1 MTRRRLLHA
10 LLGLLVVVV
19 LAAAWVALRDIPK
32 LAVERPGATPGAERL
47 RGVFH
52 VHSDSSHDGRTPAAE
67 QLAAAGRLGL
77 DFVIFTEHDAQPV
90 HRWPSSGPLAVPGTE
105 WSTTYGHL
113 IYLGYGEPPPPRSES
128 QARLQIGLVDSL
140 RARGALTILAH
151 PESPRRPWTGRL
163 AGIGGLEIAS
173 TSTDARVKGDPLYAL
188 LPGLFALPLNPELAL
203 AQLYR
208 RDAAALAIWDG
219 LPDPAVVGMCGTD
232 AHGWIDPKQNFRT
245 WQVVFDP
252 WDEAPDSLTS
262 EALVDRLASGRFFCL
277 AALLAEG
284 APDFSFGGVTVA
296 GDPVVQGATVAAESI
311 AALQVT
317 APRLVDQSAGGPD
330 GPNDA
335 APTATTVLLRDG
347 TEISSTRTTS
357 LRHDDPAPGT
367 YRVEV
372 RVRVPGVLF
381 GGRDV
386 PALYS
391 NRIRV
396 IR

>member
-1 MTRRRLLHA
+1 MTRRRPLRA
-10 LLGLLVVVV
+10 LFWLLVAVA
-19 LAAAWVALRDIPK
+19 LAAAWVALRDVPV
-32 LAVERPGATPGAERL
+32 LAVDRAAAAPDRERL

-52 VHSDSSHDGRTPAAE
+52 VHSDSSHDGRTPGSE

-90 HRWPSSGPLAVPGTE
+90 HGSPAAEPLAVPGTE

-113 IYLGYGEPPPPRSES
+113 IYLGYGEPPPPESES
-128 QARLQIGLVDSL
+128 RSRLLSGLVDSL

-151 PESPRRPWTGRL
+151 PTSPGRPWTGRL

-173 TSTDARVKGDPLYAL
+173 TSSDARVKSDPLYAL

-208 RDAAALAIWDG
+208 RDTAALAIWDG
-219 LPDPAVVGMCGTD
+219 LSDPGVIGMCGTD
-232 AHGWIDPKQNFRT
+232 AHGWIDPEQNFRT
-245 WQVVFDP
+245 WQVVLDP
-252 WDEAPDSLTS
+252 WDAAPDPLTS
-262 EALVDRLASGRFFCL
+262 EALVDRLSTGRFFCL

-284 APDFSFGGVTVA
+284 APDFSFRGVTVA
-296 GDPVVQGATVAAESI
+296 GDPVPQGATVAAESI
-311 AALQVT
+311 AALEIT
-317 APRLVDQSAGGPD
+317 APRRVGQSTD
-330 GPNDA
+330 GTNDA
-335 APTATTVLLRDG
+335 AATATTVLLRDG
-347 TEISSTRTTS
+347 TAIARTSATS
-357 LRHDDPAPGT
+357 LRHTDPVPGT

-372 RVRVPGVLF
+372 RVRVPGVFF

-386 PALYS
+386 PAVYS

>member
-1 MTRRRLLHA
+1 MTGRRLLRA
-10 LLGLLVVVV
+10 LLGLLVAVT
-19 LAAAWVALRDIPK
+19 LAAAWVALRDVPE
-32 LAVERPGATPGAERL
+32 LAVDRPGAAPDGERL

-52 VHSDSSHDGRTPAAE
+52 VHSDSSHDGRTPASE
-67 QLAAAGRLGL
+67 QLAAAGRLAL

-90 HRWPSSGPLAVPGTE
+90 HGSPSAEPLAVPGTE
-105 WSTTYGHL
+105 WSTRYGHL
-113 IYLGYGEPPPPRSES
+113 IYLGYGEPPPLESES
-128 QARLQIGLVDSL
+128 GARLQIGLVDSL

-151 PESPRRPWTGRL
+151 PVGPRRPWTGRL

-208 RDAAALAIWDG
+208 RDTAALAMWDG
-219 LPDPAVVGMCGTD
+219 LPDPGVIGMCGTD
-232 AHGWIDPKQNFRT
+232 AHGWIDPSQNFRT
-245 WQVVFDP
+245 WQVVLDP
-252 WDEAPDSLTS
+252 WDDAPDPLTS
-262 EALVDRLASGRFFCL
+262 EALVDRLSTGRFFCL
-277 AALLAEG
+277 AALLAVG
-284 APDFSFGGVTVA
+284 PPDFSFRGLSVA
-296 GDPVVQGATVAAESI
+296 GESVPQGAAVTAESI
-311 AALQVT
+311 AALEITV
-317 APRLVDQSAGGPD
+317 PRLVGQSAD
-330 GPNDA
+330 GPVDA
-335 APTATTVLLRDG
+335 NATATTVLLRDG
-347 TEISSTRTTS
+347 SEIARTRATS
-357 LRHDDPAPGT
+357 LRHADPVPGT

-372 RVRVPGVLF
+372 RVRIPGVFF

>member
-1 MTRRRLLHA
+1 MTRRRLLRA
-10 LLGLLVVVV
+10 LLGFLVVVA
-19 LAAAWVALRDIPK
+19 LAAAWVALRDVPV
-32 LAVERPGATPGAERL
+32 LAVDQASAGRL

-52 VHSDSSHDGRTPAAE
+52 VHSDSSHDGRTPAAV

-90 HRWPSSGPLAVPGTE
+90 HRSPSAGPLAVPGTE
-105 WSTTYGHL
+105 WSTNYGHL
-113 IYLGYGEPPPPRSES
+113 IYLGYGEPPPLESES
-128 QARLQIGLVDSL
+128 RARLQIGLADSL
-140 RARGALTILAH
+140 RARGALTVLAH
-151 PESPRRPWTGRL
+151 PASPRRPWTGPL
-163 AGIGGLEIAS
+163 AGIGGLEMAS

-208 RDAAALAIWDG
+208 RDTAALAIWDG
-219 LPDPAVVGMCGTD
+219 LPDPGVIGMCGTD
-232 AHGWIDPKQNFRT
+232 AHGWIDPAQNFRT
-245 WQVVFDP
+245 WQVVLDP
-252 WDEAPDSLTS
+252 WADAPDSLTS
-262 EALVDRLASGRFFCL
+262 EALVDRLSTGRFVCV

-284 APDFSFGGVTVA
+284 APDFSFHGVTVA
-296 GDPVVQGATVAAESI
+296 GDRVAQGATVAAESI
-311 AALQVT
+311 AALEVT
-317 APRLVDQSAGGPD
+317 APRLVGRSEK
-330 GPNDA
+330 GPNGA
-335 APTATTVLLRDG
+335 AATATTVLLRDG
-347 TEISSTRTTS
+347 TAIAGTRATS
-357 LRHDDPAPGT
+357 LRHADPEPGT

-372 RVRVPGVLF
+372 RVRVPGVFL

>member
-1 MTRRRLLHA
+1 M
-10 LLGLLVVVV
+10 
-19 LAAAWVALRDIPK
+19 WVALRDVPE
-32 LAVERPGATPGAERL
+32 LAVDRSAAVRL

-90 HRWPSSGPLAVPGTE
+90 HRSPSSGPLAVPGTE

-113 IYLGYGEPPPPRSES
+113 IYLGYGEPPPPGSES
-128 QARLQIGLVDSL
+128 RARLQIGLVDSL
-140 RARGALTILAH
+140 RSRGALTILAH

-173 TSTDARVKGDPLYAL
+173 TSTDARVKGEPLYAL
-188 LPGLFALPLNPELAL
+188 LPGLFALPLNPGLAL

-208 RDAAALAIWDG
+208 RDAAALATWDE
-219 LPDPAVVGMCGTD
+219 LPDPGVIGMCGTD
-232 AHGWIDPKQNFRT
+232 AHGWIDPEQNFRT
-245 WQVVFDP
+245 WQVVLDP
-252 WDEAPDSLTS
+252 WADAPDPLTS
-262 EALVDRLASGRFFCL
+262 EAVVERLATGRFFCL

-284 APDFSFGGVTVA
+284 APDFSFRGATVA
-296 GDPVVQGATVAAESI
+296 GDPVAQGATVAAESI
-311 AALQVT
+311 AALEVT
-317 APRLVDQSAGGPD
+317 APRLVGQSAD
-330 GPNDA
+330 PNDA
-335 APTATTVLLRDG
+335 AATATTVLLRDG
-347 TEISSTRTTS
+347 TEIARTREAS
-357 LRHDDPAPGT
+357 LSHADPEPGT

-372 RVRVPGVLF
+372 RVRVPRVFF

>member
-1 MTRRRLLHA
+1 MTRRRLLRA
-10 LLGLLVVVV
+10 FLLLPVAVA
-19 LAAAWVALRDIPK
+19 LAAAWVALRDVPE
-32 LAVERPGATPGAERL
+32 LAVDQSAAAADERP

-52 VHSDSSHDGRTPAAE
+52 VHSDSSHDGRTPASE

-90 HRWPSSGPLAVPGTE
+90 HGPPSVEPLAVPGTE

-113 IYLGYGEPPPPRSES
+113 IYLGYAEPPPPESES
-128 QARLQIGLVDSL
+128 RARLQIGLVDSL

-151 PESPRRPWTGRL
+151 PASPRRPWTGRL

-173 TSTDARVKGDPLYAL
+173 TSSDARVKGDPLYAL
-188 LPGLFALPLNPELAL
+188 LPGLFALPFNRELAL

-208 RDAAALAIWDG
+208 RDTAALGMWDG
-219 LPDPAVVGMCGTD
+219 LPDPRVIGMCGTD
-232 AHGWIDPKQNFRT
+232 AHGWIDPEQNFRT
-245 WQVVFDP
+245 WQIVFDS
-252 WDEAPDSLTS
+252 WDDAPDPLTS
-262 EALVDRLASGRFFCL
+262 EAVVDRLSTGRFFCL

-284 APDFSFGGVTVA
+284 APDFSFRGVTVA
-296 GDPVVQGATVAAESI
+296 GESVPTGATVADELI
-311 AALQVT
+311 AALEIT
-317 APRLVDQSAGGPD
+317 TPRLAGQSED
-330 GPNDA
+330 VTDNA

-347 TEISSTRTTS
+347 AEIARTSGRS
-357 LRHDDPAPGT
+357 LRHADPLPGT

-372 RVRVPGVLF
+372 RVRVPGVFF

-386 PALYS
+386 PAVYS

>member
-1 MTRRRLLHA
+1 MTGRRLLRA
-10 LLGLLVVVV
+10 LLGLLAVVA
-19 LAAAWVALRDIPK
+19 LAAAWVALRDVPE
-32 LAVERPGATPGAERL
+32 LAVDPSAAAPDGGRV

-52 VHSDSSHDGRTPAAE
+52 VHSDSSHDGRTPASE

-90 HRWPSSGPLAVPGTE
+90 HGSPSATPLAVPGTE
-105 WSTTYGHL
+105 WSTAYGHL
-113 IYLGYGEPPPPRSES
+113 IYLGYGEPPPPRAES
-128 QARLQIGLVDSL
+128 RARHQIGLVDSL

-151 PESPRRPWTGRL
+151 PASPRRPWTGRL

-188 LPGLFALPLNPELAL
+188 LPGLFALPLNPPLAL

-219 LPDPAVVGMCGTD
+219 LPDPGVIGMCGTD
-232 AHGWIDPKQNFRT
+232 AHGWIDPEQNFRT
-245 WQVVFDP
+245 WQVVLDP
-252 WDEAPDSLTS
+252 WEDAPEPLTS
-262 EALVDRLASGRFFCL
+262 EALVDRLSTGRFVCV

-284 APDFSFGGVTVA
+284 PPDFSFRGLTGA
-296 GDPVVQGATVAAESI
+296 GDPVPQGATVAAESI
-311 AALQVT
+311 AALEIT
-317 APRLVDQSAGGPD
+317 APRLAGRSAGD
-330 GPNDA
+330 PNDGA
-335 APTATTVLLRDG
+335 ATATTVLLRDG
-347 TEISSTRTTS
+347 TEIARTRATS
-357 LRHDDPAPGT
+357 LRHPDPVPGT

-372 RVRVPGVLF
+372 RVRVPGVFF
-381 GGRDV
+381 GGHDL

-396 IR
+396 SR